1 MRACAHET
9 DSSATDRPWPC
20 SSGRGSLPARVH
32 PELSL
37 PMDDDEEDEP
47 APPMEDDAPPPPPS
61 SPPSSDSELS
71 DASESESENGIVRAI
86 LRASEGSLQAAGR
99 EEPVT
104 GTMCSGS
111 LLPRVTETASAAA
124 IPTASSATSL
134 PPPPPP
140 PPPPPSK
147 QAASEQGA
155 GLREAKRAHLRPL
168 YWRTCSFDAA
178 VSAQNTVWAKPMASY
193 KLSPAERELI
203 ASEFCLKGHAEP
215 TVVGSNS
222 AERLSVMDAKR
233 SNAVSFLLAKLP
245 ELPALAQAIYQMD
258 SKVLDA
264 DRLTAMVRLWP
275 TPLEIDAIER
285 HNGDVRH
292 CPVLSV

>member
-1 MRACAHET
+1 
-9 DSSATDRPWPC
+9 
-20 SSGRGSLPARVH
+20 
-32 PELSL
+32 
-37 PMDDDEEDEP
+37 
-47 APPMEDDAPPPPPS
+47 
-61 SPPSSDSELS
+61 
-71 DASESESENGIVRAI
+71 
-86 LRASEGSLQAAGR
+86 
-99 EEPVT
+99 
-104 GTMCSGS
+104 
-111 LLPRVTETASAAA
+111 
-124 IPTASSATSL
+124 
-134 PPPPPP
+134 
-140 PPPPPSK
+140 
-147 QAASEQGA
+147 
-155 GLREAKRAHLRPL
+155 
-168 YWRTCSFDAA
+168 
-178 VSAQNTVWAKPMASY
+178 MASY
-193 KLSPAERELI
+193 TLSPAERELI

-292 CPVLSV
+292 CPFLSVLLPVASIWSVDAFARAGSQEQRFVPDGMGWGWGDGRVATACRETSRLIGQRGTKNAD